1 MKYTLSSVA
10 HILSFFPIKKKHR
23 IAIINKKLQGLLE
36 ITSQNYKLISEIKA
50 NGKISSNYSLYYDY
64 YLKEYP
70 KVKPEI
76 IKECVLEYINSSIS
90 PKKAISID
98 NINDFSADI
107 LEAGALQNIDL
118 IIYSFRHHNK
128 RINKNNTT
136 TCKYIT
142 INIIDKNEKIRAFDL
157 NYFFDEVVN
166 PNLPYFVLKMYNKDI
181 KLLLYEKLSHL
192 IDLKAMTDYYNQLFW
207 NDMFKNFDISHFKKL
222 EFFYLTYNTA
232 LTERFINF
240 LKEQSALKYIE
251 VFNKGGSFREFLE
264 LVQYN
269 KQTLKTIRINDFNLE
284 PEISFLDFPKLEE
297 LDFDYSALRDPINPK
312 NFILPK
318 LERYYVP
325 RFNFSIDDLKQLIE
339 QNPSLEEVR
348 IKLYH
353 NYDIEEFR
361 AISTL
366 IEPIRKL
373 TKLTEIY
380 IDIPKR
386 ITQGSAMI
394 QYLSFI
400 ASIKSETATLVSTN
414 EGIIDIDSVL
424 KNFPKITAIEGVPM
438 INRVNK
444 KKLLQL
450 KIVKLF
456 LDESTPE
463 KQLRFIQHC
472 KNLQKIK
479 ITGIVTEDMFK
490 RIISEIS
497 ELTNLRSIKF
507 NDLEIKNTSY
517 INESYFSSFLLGLNK
532 YKQLKRLYLPNVSFD
547 TEFIEDLKLPL
558 LQGIKM
564 KMHSQYTFPVWVH
577 QNFLNISGYEKREQF
592 LYFNHI
598 HIENTNIED
607 DEDIRDACSYVS
619 SSSRFSI

>member
-10 HILSFFPIKKKHR
+10 QILSFFPIKKKHR

-36 ITSQNYKLISEIKA
+36 ITSQHYKLISEIKA
-50 NGKISSNYSLYYDY
+50 NGKISSNYSSYYDY

-76 IKECVLEYINSSIS
+76 IKECVLEFINSSIS
-90 PKKAISID
+90 PKKAITID

-118 IIYSFRHHNK
+118 IIYSFRYHNK
-128 RINKNNTT
+128 RINKNNTNI
-136 TCKYIT
+136 CKYIT
-142 INIIDKNEKIRAFDL
+142 INIIDNNEKIRAFDL

-192 IDLKAMTDYYNQLFW
+192 IDLKAITDYYNQLFW
-207 NDMFKNFDISHFKKL
+207 NDMIKNFDITQFKKL
-222 EFFYLTYNTA
+222 EFFYLTDNTA
-232 LTERFINF
+232 LTEKFINF

-251 VFNKGGSFREFLE
+251 VFNKGGSFRDFLE

-269 KQTLKTIRINDFNLE
+269 KETLKTIRMNDFNLE
-284 PEISFLDFPKLEE
+284 PEISFLDFPKLTE
-297 LDFDYSALRDPINPK
+297 LDFDYSALRGPINPK
-312 NFILPK
+312 NLLLPK

-325 RFNFSIDDLKQLIE
+325 RFNFSIEDLKQLIE
-339 QNPSLEEVR
+339 QNASLEEVR

-353 NYDIEEFR
+353 NYDADEFR

-380 IDIPKR
+380 IDIPKK
-386 ITQGSAMI
+386 ITQGSGMI
-394 QYLSFI
+394 HYLSFI

-424 KNFPKITAIEGVPM
+424 KNFPKITSIEGEPM
-438 INRVNK
+438 VNRVNK
-444 KKLLQL
+444 KKLLQIKVL
-450 KIVKLF
+450 KLF
-456 LDESTPE
+456 LDESISE

-472 KNLQKIK
+472 KNLHKIK
-479 ITGIVTEDMFK
+479 ITGIVKEDMFK
-490 RIISEIS
+490 RILSEIS

-507 NDLEIKNTSY
+507 DKLEIKDTLV
-517 INESYFSSFLLGLNK
+517 INEIYFSSFLLELNK
-532 YKQLKRLYLPNVSFD
+532 YKQLKRLYLPNVTFD
-547 TEFIEDLKLPL
+547 TEFIGDLKLPL
-558 LQGIKM
+558 LRGIKM
-564 KMHSQYTFPVWVH
+564 RMDAQYIFPPWVYPK
-577 QNFLNISGYEKREQF
+577 FLNITGYQKRDQL
-592 LYFNHI
+592 LYFNHK
-598 HIENTNIED
+598 HIENANRAD
-607 DEDIRDACSYVS
+607 DEDIRDACSYMS
-619 SSSRFSI
+619 SSSGFSF